1 MITEEQ
7 AQRNDLRIYIFDMN
21 PSLGDRLLGYYYNDL
36 IKKRNQTNFDKD
48 AFIGNLSRNFV
59 SKAITQYNND
69 PKNKNWPKITLTPEG
84 KLIAAESYYKII
96 ENRVISN
103 ERIRNNPSIFQR
115 IVKGSKTAY
124 KIGNKTLKYMEN
136 MGERF
141 EEIDKKPRAVTKK
154 KTTGKK
160 KQPKKK
166 TRSSK

>member
-7 AQRNDLRIYIFDMN
+7 AQRNDLRIYIFDIN
-21 PSLGDRLLGYYYNDL
+21 PSLEKRLLGYYYNDF
-36 IKKRNQTNFDKD
+36 IKRHDQTDFDKD
-48 AFIGNLSRNFV
+48 AFISNLSKNFV

-84 KLIAAESYYKII
+84 KRIAAESYYKMI
-96 ENRVISN
+96 ENRVISD
-103 ERIRNNPSIFQR
+103 ERKRNNPSVFQR

-136 MGERF
+136 IGERF
-141 EEIDKKPRAVTKK
+141 EEMDKKPRATTKK
-154 KTTGKK
+154 KTSSKK